1 MHVLA
6 SQASDS
12 DRKSLRYC
20 FARLG
25 GGLLRSNPPRLF
37 PIPRLY
43 AWYEKLS
50 PCIAT
55 AVKVDGISHCA
66 RLRKGIEEAKNR
78 SGF

>member
-6 SQASDS
+6 SESSNS

-50 PCIAT
+50 TCLAT
-55 AVKVDGISHCA
+55 PVKVDGIKSMCPV
-66 RLRKGIEEAKNR
+66 EEGNQR
-78 SGF
+78 S